1 MQALHRVN
9 GVVSSPLPTTLSIQ
23 QNPEEK
29 ERRQEKVV
37 GPPLN
42 GTTPVH
48 TKTGGGDNMMTLSR
62 LASLTKTLNHGG
74 GGGVMVNTLN
84 GGLGGGEVSF
94 KGANG
99 GYKQHQLVIV
109 NSTSTRTEAT
119 PSSTDS
125 AGRIIRTSSSSSSS
139 SSSNGTETQGFIK
152 RHCCSVMEADP
163 SHISNTQL
171 ILEERVRSSLKKLR
185 CRQLHLSHTHTL
197 NQVSAAHKRRVEDD
211 EDTSGMLIDGNSNTS
226 LTSSLDTSA
235 GSSVLAPP
243 PPRSPGK
250 VANALQHHLHY
261 LESFVDDD
269 ATDASSDEEE
279 TETLPPKGRAKSK
292 NDRYMRYVRMFYH
305 YECITC
311 IHD

>member
-23 QNPEEK
+23 QNPEES

-109 NSTSTRTEAT
+109 NSTNTRTEAT

-125 AGRIIRTSSSSSSS
+125 AGRIIRTSSSSSS

-292 NDRYMRYVRMFYH
+292 NDRYMRYVRMFYL

>member
-23 QNPEEK
+23 QNPEES

-42 GTTPVH
+42 GTTTVH

-62 LASLTKTLNHGG
+62 LASLTKTLNHG

-109 NSTSTRTEAT
+109 NSTNTRTEAT
-119 PSSTDS
+119 PSSTDG
-125 AGRIIRTSSSSSSS
+125 AGRVTRTSSSSSSS

-211 EDTSGMLIDGNSNTS
+211 EDTSGMLTDGNSNTS

-269 ATDASSDEEE
+269 ATDVSSDEEE

-292 NDRYMRYVRMFYH
+292 NDRYMRYVGMFLSL
-305 YECITC
+305 
-311 IHD
+311 